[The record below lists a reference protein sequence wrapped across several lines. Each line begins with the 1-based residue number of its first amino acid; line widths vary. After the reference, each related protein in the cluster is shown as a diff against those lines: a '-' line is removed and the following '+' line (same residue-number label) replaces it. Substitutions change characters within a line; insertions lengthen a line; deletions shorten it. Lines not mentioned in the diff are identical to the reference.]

1 MTADRRTIVISPHA
15 RDLRRRLGP
24 TAWVVL
30 EELISTSTQDRV
42 GCHSTATVRSLAADL
57 GLAKD
62 TVAARALTRLS
73 AAGLVGV
80 EQCRTPA
87 GTFGP
92 GSYRI
97 TIPAGITLVQSEPS
111 TPTPT
116 RPRAARPTGSQLALC
131 LDG

>member
-1 MTADRRTIVISPHA
+1 MDTDRRAIVVSPHA
-15 RDLRRRLGP
+15 RELRRGLGP

-30 EELISTSTQDRV
+30 EELISTSTQDGA

-62 TVAARALTRLS
+62 TVARALTRLN
-73 AAGLVGV
+73 AAGLVV
-80 EQCRTPA
+80 AEQGRAPA

-92 GSYRI
+92 GGYRI
-97 TIPAGITLVQSEPS
+97 TIPAGITLVQPEPS
-111 TPTPT
+111 TPTPA
-116 RPRAARPTGSQLALC
+116 RPRAARPTGSQLALS

>member
-1 MTADRRTIVISPHA
+1 MDTDPRSIVVSPHA
-15 RDLRRRLGP
+15 RELRRRLGP

-30 EELISTSTQDRV
+30 EELISTSTPHGA
-42 GCHSTATVRSLAADL
+42 GCRSTATVRSLAADL

-62 TVAARALTRLS
+62 TVARALARLE
-73 AAGLVGV
+73 AAGLVV
-80 EQCRTPA
+80 AEQGRAPA

-92 GSYRI
+92 GSYRL
-97 TIPAGITLVQSEPS
+97 TVPAGITLLQPEPP